1 MKEVILLAPVFVS
14 LFAGINLFFF
24 PWKGNQSKLILGL
37 FLFLSGIFFGVIALY
52 QTRNFELYQY
62 VDGVFMSLLLVF
74 HPLFYL
80 YVWSVTKGRKVQSR
94 QLWHFLPAAIT
105 LIASVVLYSFMQE
118 QERLYYLSSYMN
130 GLFIDNFWMQGIY
143 LVFKAGKIIHL
154 VQAILYFL
162 LSLFLILHH
171 REHLDEYFSNTANIK
186 LNWLFVY
193 NILFILPVLAAIAV
207 NFVPTKTLNTD
218 SRYIYVS
225 FSIFTIFYGA
235 IGIIGAHQRRIFPES
250 ALEESPIPAIPV
262 TKTAPGR
269 LKEELLTYFK
279 VEKPYCNPDLEIW
292 DLCTRLKTNR
302 TYVSQLINEEFGINF
317 STFVNGYRVKEA
329 QRLLEDP
336 ANQNF
341 SLDSVALMAGF
352 NSVVSMNRWF
362 KKFTGITPG
371 IFRDKSR
378 RDAVSDIETE
388 NK

>member
-1 MKEVILLAPVFVS
+1 MREVILLAPVFVS

-37 FLFLSGIFFGVIALY
+37 FLFLTGIFFGVIALY
-52 QTRNFELYQY
+52 QTRNFQLYQY

-80 YVWSVTKGRKVQSR
+80 YVWSVTNGRKVKVQ
-94 QLWHFLPAAIT
+94 QMWHFLPAALT
-105 LIASVVLYSFMQE
+105 LSVSIVLYSFLQE
-118 QERLYYLSSYMN
+118 QERLYYLSGYMN
-130 GLFIDNFWMQGIY
+130 GLFIDNFWMKGIY
-143 LVFKAGKIIHL
+143 LVFRAGKIIHFI
-154 VQAILYFL
+154 QAILYFY
-162 LSLFLILHH
+162 LSLLLILNH

-186 LNWLFVY
+186 LNWLFAY
-193 NILFILPVLAAIAV
+193 NFLFLIPVLAAIAV

-225 FSIFTIFYGA
+225 FSIFTFFYGA

-250 ALEESPIPAIPV
+250 ASEETPILTIPV
-262 TKTAPGR
+262 TKTTPGR

-336 ANQNF
+336 ANQQF

-371 IFRDKSR
+371 IFREKAR
-378 RDAVSDIETE
+378 RENISVTDTE
-388 NK
+388 N

>member
-14 LFAGINLFFF
+14 LFAGINLFLF
-24 PWKGNQSKLILGL
+24 PWKGNQSKLLLGL
-37 FLFLSGIFFGVIALY
+37 FLVLSGIFFGVIALY
-52 QTRNFELYQY
+52 QTRNFQVYQY
-62 VDGVFMSLLLVF
+62 ADGVFMSLLLVF

-80 YVWSVTKGRKVQSR
+80 YVWSVTKGRKVKFSQM
-94 QLWHFLPAAIT
+94 WHFLPAALT
-105 LIASVVLYSFMQE
+105 LVLSMVFYSFLQE
-118 QERLYYLSSYMN
+118 SERLYYLSEYMN
-130 GLFIDNFWMQGIY
+130 GLFIDNFWMQGIHT
-143 LVFKAGKIIHL
+143 VFKTGKIIHL
-154 VQAILYFL
+154 FQALLYFTL
-162 LSLFLILHH
+162 ALVLILHH
-171 REHLDEYFSNTANIK
+171 KEHLDEYFSNTANIK

-193 NILFILPVLAAIAV
+193 NFLFILPVLAAIAV

-218 SRYIYVS
+218 NRYIYVT
-225 FSIFTIFYGA
+225 FSIFTFFYGA
-235 IGIIGAHQRRIFPES
+235 IGIIGARQRRIFPES
-250 ALEESPIPAIPV
+250 ATEEPPVQAISAS
-262 TKTAPGR
+262 KSAPGR
-269 LKEELLTYFK
+269 LKEELLHYFK

-336 ANQNF
+336 ANQQF

-371 IFRDKSR
+371 IFREKARKEASSITD
-378 RDAVSDIETE
+378 TGQY
-388 NK
+388 